1 MIHMMPIIIFILVS
15 QNNTFFFGAVPENA
29 ATFKLRFQNDES
41 EYVGGIRR
49 GNDWVNDPQDLESGL
64 RRIEVVFDTPWNPQ
78 PSFPT
83 VLSRVREYTY
93 EPPALRRKRLEQGW
107 DAAGY
112 VFMDTPDGRRPILR
126 QEIELARRARDM
138 AASVEA
144 RLRPQPVEITPD
156 ETPHLPGLSPGSP
169 GWMRQWGGHIT
180 MALIGIVLAAI
191 VLKKMVFI

>member
-1 MIHMMPIIIFILVS
+1 MMQAIPIVISILAA
-15 QNNTFFFGAVPENA
+15 QGNAFLYGAVPENA
-29 ATFKLRFQNDES
+29 ATFKLRFQNDEN
-41 EYVGGIRR
+41 EYFGGIRR
-49 GNDWVNDPQDLESGL
+49 GNDWINDPQDLEAGL

-83 VLSRVREYTY
+83 VLSRLREYAY

-112 VFMDTPDGRRPILR
+112 VFMDTPEGRRPILR

-138 AASVEA
+138 AASVET
-144 RLRPQPVEITPD
+144 RLRPQPMEIAPN
-156 ETPHLPGLSPGSP
+156 ETPELPGVTAVNP

-180 MALIGIVLAAI
+180 MALIGIALAAI
-191 VLKKMVFI
+191 VLKKTVFA